1 MARGVVYAVL
11 AALTFGASTPFA
23 HHLAGSIHPVM
34 LAALLY
40 LGSGAG
46 LGAALLLRRSAG
58 SKDSAPLARADW
70 PWLAAVI
77 ACGGVLGP
85 VLLMAGLRVTPAAT
99 ASLLL
104 NLEMVFTFL
113 IAWIGFREN
122 VDRRLLLG
130 AALIVAGCV
139 LLGWE
144 AWKGFGAPWGA
155 LAVAAACLCWAMDNN
170 LTRKLSGG
178 DALQLA
184 AYKGLGAGLFNLALA
199 LVLGVPLP
207 GATPVAAAGVIGLVG
222 YGLSL
227 VLFVLALRHLG
238 AARTGAYFS
247 LAPFAGA
254 LLAMLVFGESPPA
267 GFWAAAV
274 LMAAGIWLHLSE
286 RHVHEH
292 EHPAVTHTHEHEH
305 DEHHQHQHDHRP
317 GPGAHTHTHTHAPL
331 RHSHP
336 HVPDIDHRHSH

>member
-1 MARGVVYAVL
+1 MGKGVVYAVL
-11 AALTFGASTPFA
+11 AALGFGASTPFA
-23 HHLAGSIHPVM
+23 RHLVGTIHPVM

-46 LGAALLLRRSAG
+46 LCVCLLLRRINGGAKG
-58 SKDSAPLARADW
+58 APLARADW
-70 PWLAAVI
+70 PWLAAVV

-85 VLLMAGLRVTPAAT
+85 VLLMAGLRVTPAAS

-113 IAWIGFREN
+113 IAWIGFREH

-130 AALIVAGCV
+130 AALVVAGCL

-144 AWKGFGAPWGA
+144 AWNGFGALWGT
-155 LAVAAACLCWAMDNN
+155 LAVAGACLCWALDNN
-170 LTRKLSGG
+170 MTRKLSGG
-178 DALQLA
+178 DALWLA
-184 AYKGLGAGLFNLALA
+184 AVKGLGAGLFNLALA
-199 LVLGVPLP
+199 LGLGLELP
-207 GATPVAAAGVIGLVG
+207 GAVPAASAGAVGFVG

-227 VLFVLALRHLG
+227 VLFVLALRRLG

-254 LLAMLVFGESPPA
+254 LLSMLAFGESPPTV
-267 GFWAAAV
+267 FWAAAA

-286 RHVHEH
+286 RHIHEH

-305 DEHHQHQHDHRP
+305 DEHHRHPHAHP
-317 GPGAHTHTHTHAPL
+317 APPGAHTHSHTHAPL
-331 RHSHP
+331 RHTHP
-336 HVPDIDHRHSH
+336 HVPDIDHRHRH